1 MDLFNYIKAQLPVL
15 DVITDYCD
23 LKQMGNYW
31 KGSCPFHNETDASF
45 TVSPHKQI
53 FYCFGC
59 QASGD
64 VVGFMARM
72 ENISQ
77 FEATQYLIDR
87 YELKVPNE
95 VLKTFK
101 KTAEQIEGEASYYK
115 VCSTVAQWANKQLSQ
130 NRAARDYLTNRG
142 ITKEIIKKFEI
153 GYFPGGMKQVGYFIQ
168 DLAEQGVLAKDLLAA
183 NILAEGQRGFYSA
196 FEERILFPIKDH
208 LGRHCGFGGR
218 IFKQR
223 DERAKYYNSKET
235 DWFHKGN
242 LLFGLDLAKKAI
254 QDNDRVFLVEG
265 YTDFVAMVQHG
276 FENTV
281 ATLGTACTQDHLKR
295 LSRYA
300 GTLYL
305 LYDGD
310 TAGQKAILR
319 ITQLCWEVDLDLKV
333 IVLPAKDDPATF
345 LANNGDLN
353 KLVERASDIVT
364 FFVTRKGEDFFQQA
378 LGKKMSIARDI
389 LTVIAQ
395 CKDPLK
401 SDLLLQQAA
410 QTMQLPFDTLSK
422 QLHALRYNLNKKAA
436 VFANDSSEGIKPI
449 QTSDAHAYEGISL
462 LEEKIFAGILNSV
475 DTNEPFTVEQT
486 LVRYFSSKIRSLLEK
501 LLHLKNEKKQD
512 SDAISLFDTFL
523 AMLAQPDRKW
533 VMKVSLRYDD
543 SLTNDL
549 YEQLVVRFCRNNWKT
564 IIQDLRKQISVARQ
578 ANDTEMVNVLLEKF
592 LTLKQGFNDRGLL

>member
-1 MDLFNYIKAQLPVL
+1 MQLPVL

-101 KTAEQIEGEASYYK
+101 KTAEQKEGEANYFK
-115 VCSTVAQWANKQLSQ
+115 VCATVAQWASKKLSQ
-130 NRAARDYLTNRG
+130 NRTARDYLTGRG
-142 ITKEIIKKFEI
+142 ISKEIIKKFEI
-153 GYFPGGMKQVGYFIQ
+153 GYFPGGMKQINYFVQ
-168 DLAEQGVLAKDLLAA
+168 DMSNQGILAKDLLAGHM
-183 NILAEGQRGFYSA
+183 LVEGQRGFYSS

-208 LGRHCGFGGR
+208 LGRYCGFGDR
-218 IFKQR
+218 IFKKR

-235 DWFHKGN
+235 DWFHKGS

-265 YTDFVAMVQHG
+265 YTDCVAMVQHG

-281 ATLGTACTQDHLKR
+281 ATLGTACTQDHLKL

-300 GTLYL
+300 STLYL

-310 TAGQKAILR
+310 AAGQKAILR

-333 IVLPAKDDPATF
+333 VVLPAKDDPATF
-345 LANNGDLN
+345 LANSGDLN
-353 KLVERASDIVT
+353 LLVERASDIVT
-364 FFVTRKGEDFFQQA
+364 FFVTRKGEDFFQQP
-378 LGKKMSIARDI
+378 LGKKMTIARDI
-389 LTVIAQ
+389 LTVVAQ

-410 QTMQLPFDTLSK
+410 KTMQLPFATLSK
-422 QLHALRYNLNKKAA
+422 QLQALRYNLNRKQS
-436 VFANDSSEGIKPI
+436 FSETQTPDREQGI
-449 QTSDAHAYEGISL
+449 QTSDSENYEGISL

-475 DTNEPFTVEQT
+475 DANEPFTIEQT
-486 LVRYFSSKIRSLLEK
+486 LVRYFSSKIRCLLEK
-501 LLHLKNEKKQD
+501 LLNLKNEKKQD
-512 SDAISLFDTFL
+512 SDKISLFDTFL

-533 VMKVSLRYDD
+533 VMRVSLRYDD

-549 YEQLVVRFCRNNWKT
+549 YDQLVVRFCKNNWKV
-564 IIQDLRKQISVARQ
+564 IVKDLRQQISVARQ
-578 ANDTEMVNVLLEKF
+578 ANDKEMVNVLLEKF